1 MPATYKPKKGEGKAR
16 SRTQAQAEAWT
27 AEDAKKAL
35 TAEKDRE
42 ALPETEDAFS
52 PTPPHHPEGKKM
64 APRPPGTQSHTPPSS
79 DLWAQAEALAEQRK
93 AENEAVARVAPEVA
107 DEPSAQLLPSA
118 VIDTEAVETGD
129 LVAAAMAE
137 AKRAV
142 WSNIGLDPLV
152 GSRLA
157 QYLQNRSRVTLEL
170 QDGTF
175 TMPVINYVTSKFSV
189 TLIVPLDKNGTTF
202 VPKPGTKVTL
212 SCGEFAEEVF
222 FPGAY
227 AEVEPLTVAVMTFI
241 RGAGDDED

>member
-1 MPATYKPKKGEGKAR
+1 MPATYQPKKGEGKAL
-16 SRTQAQAEAWT
+16 SRKQAQAEAWT
-27 AEDAKKAL
+27 ADDARRAL
-35 TAEKDRE
+35 TAETDRE

-52 PTPPHHPEGKKM
+52 PTPPHHPQGKKM
-64 APRPPGTQSHTPPSS
+64 APRPPGMQSHTPAPS

-93 AENEAVARVAPEVA
+93 AEAVAATKAAPEVT
-107 DEPSAQLLPSA
+107 EEGTQPPLPSA
-118 VIDTEAVETGD
+118 VIDMEAVEAGD
-129 LVAAAMAE
+129 LVAAAMKE

-142 WSNIGLDPLV
+142 WANIGFDPIV
-152 GSRLA
+152 GARLTE
-157 QYLQNRSRVTLEL
+157 YLQSRARVTLEL

-202 VPKPGTKVTL
+202 VPKPGTRVTL
-212 SCGEFAEEVF
+212 SCGDFTEEVF